1 MFRNWSNYKSSQY
14 LWYTD
19 KWNPEQNYKWRGI
32 DCCCVHISTMTLA
45 LLNYSSD
52 LQAILYIRSLPQM
65 EKQDFQ
71 TVFPDANPMGEFEK
85 KNSNRM
91 RLQLFVS
98 SNRFDGKNARSW
110 LWQANKCSTN
120 IVTPLLGGSMV
131 QNVLRIIVFKQN
143 ISFSMQTPLTSQ
155 QHLSTTRPLKTMT
168 LQLMFG
174 KVSFKIF
181 STAFNSQFVFR
192 KSLEH
197 NKSF

>member
-1 MFRNWSNYKSSQY
+1 MKPWAKLQVKRYWLLLCTYIYYDTCIAKLFFWPSGNTLHPFPSTNGETRLSDCVPRCESHGWV
-14 LWYTD
+14 WREEF
-19 KWNPEQNYKWRGI
+19 KWNEI
-32 DCCCVHISTMTLA
+32 
-45 LLNYSSD
+45 
-52 LQAILYIRSLPQM
+52 
-65 EKQDFQ
+65 
-71 TVFPDANPMGEFEK
+71 TVVCF
-85 KNSNRM
+85 
-91 RLQLFVS
+91 S

-197 NKSF
+197 N

>member
-14 LWYTD
+14 LRYTH

-32 DCCCVHISTMTLA
+32 YSCCCCLSIMTLS
-45 LLNYSSD
+45 LLICSSNY
-52 LQAILYIRSLPQM
+52 QAILYIRSLPQM

-71 TVFPDANPMGEFEK
+71 TVFPDANPMGEFEE
-85 KNSNRM
+85 KNSNGM

-131 QNVLRIIVFKQN
+131 QNVLRIIVQN
-143 ISFSMQTPLTSQ
+143 LSFSMQTPLMNQ
-155 QHLSTTRPLKTMT
+155 QLLSTTRPLKTMI

-174 KVSFKIF
+174 KVGFKIF
-181 STAFNSQFVFR
+181 SPAFNSQFVFR

-197 NKSF
+197 NKGI

>member
-32 DCCCVHISTMTLA
+32 YNCCISIMTLA
-45 LLNYSSD
+45 LLLLTFRQYSTSVPFHKWRNKTFRLCSQMRIPWVSLKRRIQIEWDYSCLFLAID
-52 LQAILYIRSLPQM
+52 LM
-65 EKQDFQ
+65 EKMLEVDSDKRINAAQ
-71 TVFPDANPMGEFEK
+71 TLSHPYLEE
-85 KNSNRM
+85 
-91 RLQLFVS
+91 VS
-98 SNRFDGKNARSW
+98 FIMFSKLSS
-110 LWQANKCSTN
+110 LLKEN
-120 IVTPLLGGSMV
+120 IL
-131 QNVLRIIVFKQN
+131 I
-143 ISFSMQTPLTSQ
+143 SMQTPLTNQ
-155 QHLSTTRPLKTMT
+155 RHLSTTRPLKTMT

-197 NKSF
+197 NKSI